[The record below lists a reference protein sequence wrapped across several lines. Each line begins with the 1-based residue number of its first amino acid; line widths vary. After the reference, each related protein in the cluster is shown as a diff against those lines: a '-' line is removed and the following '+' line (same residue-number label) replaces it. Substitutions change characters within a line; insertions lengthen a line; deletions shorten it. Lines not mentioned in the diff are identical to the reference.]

1 MSAEDLRARAYETLA
16 VPNANPPLLPSE
28 VGYLELRSSPD
39 PRVAP
44 TVFALE
50 HARVRVGR
58 FSTVGTYATS
68 SDLYVA
74 VGDEATAI
82 SPMNTMFEFIGGAF
96 HAFDTRSVN
105 GTFVNGTQIKR
116 RVPLAPGDVI
126 DIGGAPDDGGARV
139 VFLGTQAPAGRA
151 VRRAPPLTKHHW
163 QSPRNKLA
171 IDIDSTTGIG
181 RAMLT
186 IEADDW
192 RSEALGAA
200 ERAGRALSPHLP
212 AMSAELVYTVGE
224 PLQDLP
230 RTWLVDARRA
240 RGIVADLC
248 DAAAACHRV
257 QVIVGPFEHGLV
269 WVRPDGRAVLFGA
282 GLARVAL
289 LLESVM
295 RGGMMTPRHFRT
307 SPEELAGGVATPA
320 TDVFFAAYFLV
331 ELITGREP
339 DPSGE
344 AYATA
349 IARAGADL
357 PAGLLSLVTRALAP
371 DPATRP
377 SLAQLAAALRG

>member
-1 MSAEDLRARAYETLA
+1 MTDLRAQAYERLA
-16 VPNANPPLLPSE
+16 VPNANAPLLPDQ

-68 SDLYVA
+68 SDFYVA

-82 SPMNTMFEFIGGAF
+82 SPMNTMFEFLDNTF
-96 HAFDTRSVN
+96 HAFDTRSVH

-126 DIGGAPDDGGARV
+126 DLGGAPDDGGARM
-139 VFLGTQAPAGRA
+139 VFLGTVVPEGRQ
-151 VRRAPPLTKHHW
+151 VRRAPALTQHHW
-163 QSPRNKLA
+163 QSPRNKLS
-171 IDIDSTTGIG
+171 IDIDSTAGIG
-181 RAMLT
+181 RAILT

-192 RSEALGAA
+192 RGEALGAA
-200 ERAGRALSPHLP
+200 ERTGRARSPHLP
-212 AMSAELVYTVGE
+212 TVAADLVYTVGE

-230 RTWLVDARRA
+230 RRWLVEPRRA

-257 QVIVGPFEHGLV
+257 QVISGPFEHGLV
-269 WVRPDGRAVLFGA
+269 WVRPNGRAVLFGA

-289 LLESVM
+289 LLEAAM
-295 RGGMMTPRHFRT
+295 RGGMMTPRHFRV
-307 SPEELAGGVATPA
+307 SPEELAGDAATPA
-320 TDVFFAAYFLV
+320 TDAFFAAYFLI

-339 DPSGE
+339 YPTGDAM

-349 IARAGADL
+349 IARGGAEV
-357 PAGLLSLVTRALAP
+357 PAGLPTLVARALAP
-371 DPATRP
+371 DPAGRP
-377 SLAQLAAALRG
+377 SVAQLAAALRA